1 MLSVARD
8 YAPRQVRLM
17 ADAEDPEIEE
27 ERRLLGMAF
36 ERLRDA
42 KGLTQPAAA
51 ERAGWKSYQAWQR
64 YESGAP
70 GIEKKRTRLR
80 LLGALEASE
89 TDLNRALRQLRE
101 EMHGGPLPA
110 RPANDEGDPRRFE
123 VSIEGRGRAGA
134 QAPIFDDLA
143 GMPGYRDLS
152 WMFQPTTR
160 YMVVGGE
167 SMTGYVEAGSTVA
180 FDITLWPRRG
190 DGCVVELVSGE
201 RYVKEYLRSDQK
213 RVHVSQRFPKTELSW
228 SREEIKGVYKI
239 KARLD

>member
-1 MLSVARD
+1 MLSVAPVLS
-8 YAPRQVRLM
+8 ARQVRPM
-17 ADAEDPEIEE
+17 ADTDDPEIEE

-42 KGLTQPAAA
+42 RGLTQPAAA
-51 ERAGWKSYQAWQR
+51 ELAGWKSYQAWQR
-64 YESGAP
+64 YEAGAP
-70 GIEKKRTRLR
+70 GIEKLKTRR
-80 LLGALEASE
+80 KLLGALGASE
-89 TDLNRALRQLRE
+89 NDLSRALRQLRE
-101 EMHGGPLPA
+101 ELHGGPLPA
-110 RPANDEGDPRRFE
+110 RRVDADDPRRFE

-134 QAPIFDDLA
+134 QAPIFDDLS

-180 FDITLWPRRG
+180 FDLTLWPRRG
-190 DGCVVELVSGE
+190 DGCVVELLTGE

-213 RVHVSQRFPKTELSW
+213 RIYVNQRFPKGEISW
-228 SREEIKGVYKI
+228 SREEVKGVYKI